1 MFHMQSKPFMPQ
13 HFLRALDRLN
23 QHLLWMPDLAIQAVR
38 KALQA
43 LQERNLAVARE
54 VIAGDSD
61 VDSEDNSLNEECLKL
76 IALHHPVACDLR
88 RVTAAMMLA
97 TDLER
102 IGDLAEAIAERA
114 IHLAAMPASFAVP
127 AALPIMAEK
136 ATAMLHA
143 SMEAFAALDVQKARA
158 VCRADDEVDRLND
171 QPIRELI
178 DAMKAS
184 PDTVEAG
191 VSLFSVVRH
200 LERVADHATNIAEDV
215 VYLAEG
221 NLIRHHPEALA
232 E

>member
-1 MFHMQSKPFMPQ
+1 MPR
-13 HFLRALDRLN
+13 HFLRDLDRLN
-23 QHLLWMPDLAIQAVR
+23 QHLLWMADLAIHAVR

-43 LQERNLAVARE
+43 LQERNLDLARD

-61 VDSEDNSLNEECLKL
+61 VDTEDNFLNEECLKL
-76 IALHHPVACDLR
+76 LALHQPVARDLR
-88 RVTAAMMLA
+88 RVTSAMMVS

-102 IGDLAEAIAERA
+102 IADLAEGIAERV
-114 IHLAAMPASFAVP
+114 IHLAPLQATIAVP
-127 AALPIMAEK
+127 AALSAMAEK

-171 QPIRELI
+171 QAIGELI
-178 DAMKAS
+178 AAMKAS
-184 PDTVEAG
+184 PDAVEAG

-221 NLIRHHPEALA
+221 NLIRHHPEAVA

>member
-1 MFHMQSKPFMPQ
+1 MSR
-13 HFLRALDRLN
+13 HFQRDLDSLNHELLRMAALAD
-23 QHLLWMPDLAIQAVR
+23 QAVR

-43 LQERNLAVARE
+43 LHERNPELAQE
-54 VIAGDSD
+54 VILADSD
-61 VDSEDNSLNEECLKL
+61 LDAEENLLNEECLKL
-76 IALHHPVACDLR
+76 LALHQPAACDLR
-88 RVTAAMMLA
+88 RVTTAMMLV

-102 IGDLAEAIAERA
+102 IGDLAEGIANRA
-114 IHLAAMPASFAVP
+114 IHLAAMPAALAVP
-127 AALPIMAEK
+127 AALPTMAEK
-136 ATAMLHA
+136 TMALLRA
-143 SMEAFAALDVQKARA
+143 SMEAFAALDVPKARA

-171 QPIRELI
+171 EAIEELVA
-178 DAMKAS
+178 AMKAS
-184 PDTVEAG
+184 ADAVESG